1 MFMSLNTNIP
11 SWEHYTL
18 EMRKSLIDKLF
29 FLDKVN
35 THTLLDFGCADG
47 TLLNAVS
54 CLFPNYLLLGY
65 DVSRPMIQ
73 MAEKLHPHI
82 KFGRDWEA
90 LISYINPTKTTLI
103 LSSIIHEI
111 YAYSNPAELKQ
122 FWKRVWE
129 TGFKTI
135 VLRDMMVSKV
145 VSRPSDPLAVAKVR
159 QCHPA
164 KQLIEWETQWG
175 PLEDNWS
182 LVHFLLTYRY
192 QKNWEWEYKE
202 NYLPIPVES
211 FLASIP
217 TTYSPI
223 FFDHFTLPF
232 IRGSIYKHF
241 KIDLN
246 DRTHM
251 KLIVEKC

>member
-1 MFMSLNTNIP
+1 M
-11 SWEHYTL
+11 
-18 EMRKSLIDKLF
+18 DKLF
-29 FLDKVN
+29 FVDKVN
-35 THTLLDFGCADG
+35 TQAILDFGCADG
-47 TLLNAVS
+47 TLLNAIS
-54 CLFPNYLLLGY
+54 CLFPNYLLIGY
-65 DVSRPMIQ
+65 DASNSMITE
-73 MAEKLHPHI
+73 AKTLHPHI
-82 KFGRDWEA
+82 GFGWSWEA
-90 LISYINPTKTTLI
+90 VISGIIPAETTLV

-111 YAYSNPAELKQ
+111 YTYSNPTELNI
-122 FWKRVWE
+122 FWQRVWE

-135 VLRDMMVSKV
+135 VFRDMMVSKV
-145 VSRPSDPLAVAKVR
+145 VSRPSDSLAVARIR
-159 QCHPA
+159 QHHPA

-192 QKNWEWEYKE
+192 QKNWEREYKE
-202 NYLPIPVES
+202 NYLPISVES

-217 TTYSPI
+217 TTYNPI

-241 KIDLN
+241 KIDLS
-246 DRTHM
+246 DRTHL